1 MHFKLISLIRKVLEL
16 KNEDEIE
23 LIHWAVIDAI
33 ERQEPAWR
41 KAWTKKQEEKERAEK
56 RS

>member
-1 MHFKLISLIRKVLEL
+1 MHFKLISLIKKVLEL

-33 ERQEPAWR
+33 ERQNEPAG
-41 KAWTKKQEEKERAEK
+41 KKKQEEKERAE
-56 RS
+56 